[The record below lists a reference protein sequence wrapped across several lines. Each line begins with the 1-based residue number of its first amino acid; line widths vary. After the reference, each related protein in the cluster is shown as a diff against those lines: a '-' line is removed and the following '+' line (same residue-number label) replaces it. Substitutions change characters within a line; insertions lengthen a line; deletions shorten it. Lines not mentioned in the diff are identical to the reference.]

1 MKLEIKKIMA
11 VLLIAGIASSSA
23 FADEAKKKKKNFKE
37 KHPRRAEVIGR
48 ANNEEAKNAKAEASG
63 KITEGQESKLNRQ
76 DQKIKREEE
85 RDAKAHGGTITK
97 AEQNKLNR
105 EENTVNRERTNMEKN
120 NAAKAA
126 VQATPSVPST
136 GN

>member
-1 MKLEIKKIMA
+1 MKLNLRKMLI
-11 VLLIAGIASSSA
+11 VLLITGIAGSSA
-23 FADEAKKKKKNFKE
+23 FADEAKRKKKNFKE

-63 KITEGQESKLNRQ
+63 KITEVQENKLNRQ

-85 RDAKAHGGTITK
+85 RDAKEHGGMITK

-105 EENTVNRERTNMEKN
+105 EENRVNRERNNMEKN
-120 NAAKAA
+120 NAVKG
-126 VQATPSVPST
+126 SVPQSTPST